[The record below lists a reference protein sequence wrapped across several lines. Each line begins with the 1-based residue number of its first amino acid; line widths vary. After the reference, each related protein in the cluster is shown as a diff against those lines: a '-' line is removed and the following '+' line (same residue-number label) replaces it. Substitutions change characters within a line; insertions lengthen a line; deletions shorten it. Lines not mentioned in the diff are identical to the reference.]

1 LNCDDLACEGRGT
14 ADRILRMTTPWTLD
28 PAREQTVLLPFDFSA
43 PATAAIHTALG
54 LVARPELLWVHHVVP
69 PVSTMSPGFVLG
81 DVTPAE
87 LRRRAHAAL
96 EEALAAAGIRG
107 VQPRVTIGDPADE
120 ILLAVTELDADLIV
134 MPSCGKTG
142 LRRWMLGS
150 VAEKVVRRATC
161 PVLILPVRAE
171 QADDQDEE
179 LRSV

>member
-1 LNCDDLACEGRGT
+1 
-14 ADRILRMTTPWTLD
+14 MPTPWTLD
-28 PAREQTVLLPFDFSA
+28 PAREQTVLLPFDFSE
-43 PATAAIHTALG
+43 PATMAIHTALG
-54 LVARPELLWVHHVVP
+54 LVARPELLWVHHVIP

-87 LRRRAHAAL
+87 LRRRAAAAL
-96 EEALAAAGIRG
+96 DEALATAGIRG
-107 VQPRVTIGDPADE
+107 VQPRVTIGDPAEE

-150 VAEKVVRRATC
+150 VAEQVVRRATC
-161 PVLILPVRAE
+161 PVLVLPAREVHPP
-171 QADDQDEE
+171 DPDEE